1 MKISKRQIAGMN
13 ICYGFFSFDYFL
25 NSMQR
30 LGLHSIE
37 VHGAA
42 PHLLLAD
49 LTAGEIQSIGKNIIA
64 HNLEVI
70 CFTPEQ
76 CKYPV
81 NIAYKDDYARERSLR
96 YLESSIRICT
106 SLGCSRMLVTPGY
119 GYFDEPREEAWKRS
133 AESLFRLTAAAEKE
147 GVTLVLEPLRQDETN
162 LVTSLT
168 SLKEM
173 LDTIHSP
180 ALKGMLD
187 TSPMYFAGEH
197 IRDYFTCLG
206 KDLNHIHF
214 IDGMPEGHLVWG
226 DGIFPLDEYVKDVV
240 DGEYRGYLTIELTSP
255 RYYHN
260 PHGAMERTMQ
270 ALAPYVYV

>member
-42 PHLLLAD
+42 PHLYFPD

-81 NIAYKDDYARERSLR
+81 NIAKSVPAFTAGTLFASYPGLQAF
-96 YLESSIRICT
+96 SSIA
-106 SLGCSRMLVTPGY
+106 SLPANTAPSSTPKPPPAPWRRRCVRFAAGSDPVT
-119 GYFDEPREEAWKRS
+119 RS
-133 AESLFRLTAAAEKE
+133 SLL
-147 GVTLVLEPLRQDETN
+147 L
-162 LVTSLT
+162 
-168 SLKEM
+168 
-173 LDTIHSP
+173 
-180 ALKGMLD
+180 GML
-187 TSPMYFAGEH
+187 ALIQ
-197 IRDYFTCLG
+197 IRHSSFCKRLSA
-206 KDLNHIHF
+206 I
-214 IDGMPEGHLVWG
+214 ISS
-226 DGIFPLDEYVKDVV
+226 
-240 DGEYRGYLTIELTSP
+240 ELI
-255 RYYHN
+255 Y
-260 PHGAMERTMQ
+260 A
-270 ALAPYVYV
+270 